1 MPTRL
6 AAASTA
12 KHACA
17 WDGISHTWKPK
28 DGNGPTIRLVN
39 NGTWMPGADFT
50 APRSK
55 FLPPRGLY
63 VERNGST
70 YSGHGEKFHDICMFD
85 RLEDFTDLDPRTP
98 NELSVVG
105 YGYDLTNPGEQGGH
119 DIDLHPPAEL
129 SYTIMDCT
137 IARCPVALY
146 HTATG
151 AILTRENALS
161 NWFEYSLSRKPG
173 NNAPGTN
180 DIQVIPHFLRKP
192 VGDPFAWSVVPHDE
206 YHLCRAFMH
215 ALGLW
220 RRDQD
225 PVARWF
231 INTLAEDARVCWTTM
246 KLADYLR
253 AGAFSLESALAAAK
267 AAPHKGGRIVR
278 GVAWVLR
285 LGVANL
291 EVGTS
296 NAAEWKAWVA
306 AMVTYC
312 ELVQLPCGA
321 FHSAPISHEA
331 DQGEPWYEF
340 GLADNKQECPSW
352 QVPFLIVALWEAQKQ
367 IPRLRPRVVEILRK
381 AKKLWSVATP
391 RVPGEDGSGPGLPR
405 YLVTAIDGMPVPLV
419 TEGVGPA
426 RAYYDSYA
434 STCFEEAG
442 LGAL

>member
-6 AAASTA
+6 AAASTP

-17 WDGISHTWKPK
+17 WDGIAHTWKPK
-28 DGNGPTIRLVN
+28 DGNGPVIRLVN

-63 VERNGST
+63 VERNGSLF
-70 YSGHGEKFHDICMFD
+70 SGTGEKFHDVSVYD
-85 RLEDFTDLDPRTP
+85 RLEDFTALDPRSP

-119 DIDLHPPAEL
+119 DIDLHPPADL
-129 SYTIMDCT
+129 SYVVLDCT

-151 AILTRENALS
+151 AILTRENALG

-173 NNAPGTN
+173 NVAPGTN

-231 INTLAEDARVCWTTM
+231 INTLAEDARVCWTTV
-246 KLADYLR
+246 KLESYLR
-253 AGAFSLESALAAAK
+253 VGAFSLESALRAAK
-267 AAPHKGGRIVR
+267 ATPHKGGRIVR

-296 NAAEWKAWVA
+296 NADQWKAWVA

-312 ELVQLPCGA
+312 ETVQLPCGA
-321 FHSAPISHEA
+321 FYSGVANTGS
-331 DQGEPWYEF
+331 DQDEPWIQY
-340 GLADNKQECPSW
+340 GLAENKQAFPSW
-352 QVPFLIVALWEAQKQ
+352 QVPFLIRALWEAQKQ
-367 IPRLRPRVVEILRK
+367 VPRLRERVVKILRNT
-381 AKKLWSVATP
+381 AKLWSVATP
-391 RVPGEDGSGPGLPR
+391 RVPDEYGGADGLPR
-405 YLVTAIDGMPVPLV
+405 YLVTAIDGVAVPLV

-426 RAYYDSYA
+426 RSMYDA
-434 STCFEEAG
+434 DAFACFEEAG
-442 LGAL
+442 IVV